1 VNKKLLETIRCVDGS
16 PCHLDYHQQRSDA
29 SLKVLG
35 CDARY
40 DLASLIRPPDGR
52 LYRCRMI
59 YDATDFSIE
68 YLPYIKRTVQKLR
81 PVHAD
86 TLEYALKF
94 ADRSAIDRLFACRG
108 DADDILI
115 IQNGLVTDTSIANI
129 AFFDG
134 QRWLTPRNPLLK
146 GTTRARMLDEKEI
159 VEYDIELR
167 DLGKFRHFALLNA
180 MVGFD
185 IVENGIIAP
194 LKAKGL

>member
-1 VNKKLLETIRCVDGS
+1 MNKKLLETIRCVDGS
-16 PCHLDYHQQRSDA
+16 PCHLEYHQQRSDS
-29 SLKVLG
+29 SLKALG
-35 CDARY
+35 YNARY
-40 DLASLIRPPDGR
+40 DLASIIKPPDKR

-59 YDATDFSIE
+59 YDAADVSIE
-68 YLPYIKRTVQKLR
+68 YIPYTKRAVRKLR

-86 TLEYALKF
+86 TLKYALKY
-94 ADRSAIDRLFACRG
+94 ADRSAIDRLFAQRG

-134 QRWLTPRNPLLK
+134 QRWLTPKNPLLK
-146 GTTRARMLDEKEI
+146 GTTRARMLDEREI

-167 DLGKFRHFALLNA
+167 DLGRFRCFALLNA

-185 IVENGIIAP
+185 IIENGIIAP
-194 LKAKGL
+194 LKAKGV